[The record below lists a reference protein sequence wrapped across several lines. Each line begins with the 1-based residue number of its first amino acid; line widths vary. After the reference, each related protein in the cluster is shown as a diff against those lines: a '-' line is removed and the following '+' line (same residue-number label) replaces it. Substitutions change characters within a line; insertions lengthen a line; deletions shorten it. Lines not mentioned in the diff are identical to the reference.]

1 MSPPR
6 AGSVGPRRDATTT
19 TQLDTPAYRLSG
31 AEVADRLDSP
41 DGGLATEEAQQ
52 RLERFG
58 RNELEDR
65 GGKTPFQ
72 IVLDQFREILI
83 WVLLA
88 AAAISGLVLGEWI
101 ESVAILAIVVL
112 SAAMGFVQEYRAE
125 EAMAALQAMAA
136 PVVRVR
142 RDGRERNVPATELV
156 PGDRLLLE
164 TGNVVPADARL
175 VSSAALRVEEAA
187 LTGES
192 EPVDKTADVVH
203 DTELA
208 IADRSNLV
216 HMGTIVAI
224 GRAEAVVIGT
234 GMDTE
239 LGHIAGLLQGV
250 EDDQTPLQ
258 RRLDD
263 LGKVLAVAAG
273 LIVVVIAGLGL
284 ARGEDLDTILLTS
297 VSLAVAAIPEAM
309 PAVVTIA
316 LSLGAQRMLARNAL
330 IRSLPAVETLG
341 SVDVICSDKTG
352 TLTLNR
358 MTMVV
363 LDVAEHR
370 LEVGEHGPIRDG
382 AKRSTIDLA
391 LVTGLMCNDAQPTDD
406 GSAEGEPTEA
416 ALVVAATKAGFDK
429 PALEAILPR
438 IDEVPFESAR
448 KRMTTI
454 HRWSR
459 DDGVPDAL
467 AELDRVLAEVGSP
480 PLIGFTKGAVS
491 SLLPIADRVWVE
503 GGIAPLDHAW
513 RDRIEASEA
522 SLAAEG
528 MRVLGLAVRGHPAP
542 PDPHQAES
550 GVVFVGLVGL
560 IDPARSEVPDAVA
573 RCRSAGIRP
582 VMITGDH
589 PLTAAAIA
597 TDVGIATSGTEAV
610 TGLELDGFDDETLAD
625 VAETSP
631 VFARVSPEHKLRL
644 VDALQ
649 SRDHLVAM
657 TGDGVNDAPALKTAH
672 IGVAMGITGTDV
684 TKQAG
689 DMVLLDDNF
698 ATIVAAV
705 EEGRVI
711 YDNIRKFIRYL
722 LTCNASE
729 LAVMILGPLFGM
741 PLPLLPLQI
750 LWMNLV
756 TDGLPALALGV
767 ESAEEDVMDRPP
779 RSANESV
786 FGGGTAAFIGIFG
799 TLMSIVALAVGF
811 GLWSAGEDHWQSVL
825 FTGLIFAQLGLA
837 LEIRSDKAPV
847 WHDFWGNRAM
857 LGAVAVGLAAHVAII
872 YVPFLQRVFGT
883 APLSLGEWGMALAGT
898 LVVMAGVELWK
909 WRLRAAERVS

>member
-1 MSPPR
+1 M
-6 AGSVGPRRDATTT
+6 
-19 TQLDTPAYRLSG
+19 
-31 AEVADRLDSP
+31 
-41 DGGLATEEAQQ
+41 
-52 RLERFG
+52 
-58 RNELEDR
+58 
-65 GGKTPFQ
+65 
-72 IVLDQFREILI
+72 
-83 WVLLA
+83 
-88 AAAISGLVLGEWI
+88 
-101 ESVAILAIVVL
+101 
-112 SAAMGFVQEYRAE
+112 
-125 EAMAALQAMAA
+125 
-136 PVVRVR
+136 
-142 RDGRERNVPATELV
+142 
-156 PGDRLLLE
+156 
-164 TGNVVPADARL
+164 
-175 VSSAALRVEEAA
+175 
-187 LTGES
+187 
-192 EPVDKTADVVH
+192 
-203 DTELA
+203 
-208 IADRSNLV
+208 
-216 HMGTIVAI
+216 
-224 GRAEAVVIGT
+224 
-234 GMDTE
+234 
-239 LGHIAGLLQGV
+239 
-250 EDDQTPLQ
+250 
-258 RRLDD
+258 
-263 LGKVLAVAAG
+263 
-273 LIVVVIAGLGL
+273 
-284 ARGEDLDTILLTS
+284 
-297 VSLAVAAIPEAM
+297 
-309 PAVVTIA
+309 
-316 LSLGAQRMLARNAL
+316 
-330 IRSLPAVETLG
+330 
-341 SVDVICSDKTG
+341 
-352 TLTLNR
+352 
-358 MTMVV
+358 
-363 LDVAEHR
+363 
-370 LEVGEHGPIRDG
+370 
-382 AKRSTIDLA
+382 
-391 LVTGLMCNDAQPTDD
+391 
-406 GSAEGEPTEA
+406 
-416 ALVVAATKAGFDK
+416 VAATKAGFDK

-438 IDEVPFESAR
+438 VDEVPFESAR

-589 PLTAAAIA
+589 PLTATAIA

-649 SRDHLVAM
+649 ARGHLVAM

-847 WHDFWGNRAM
+847 WQDFWGNRAM
-857 LGAVAVGLAAHVAII
+857 LGAVALGLTAHVAII

-909 WRLRAAERVS
+909 WRLRAAEHVS